1 MRDMSFIEELLKTK
15 SILTLLNG
23 KLESGAA
30 DIDIIEYS
38 IATKMLEH
46 KLAVL
51 TALNVAVEGDDDEKA
66 SFNIYG
72 TNKSIV
78 INKAKLREAITIQ
91 DCPVVE
97 KMATAEDHKKV
108 ELPTLSTNLS
118 EEEFLEQAVAAIGPL
133 KKTQK
138 KTLEK
143 DTFIRVFK
151 YMGDFAKLKNRD
163 MKKFAQAKRCEA
175 FEDSKKYLDAL
186 KSTMAEEEKSYES
199 SSTAMFDKL
208 CITQECF
215 ERTQQELMNDPY
227 VSMELFN
234 MGISMEQPNTTTPAE
249 LTLAKT
255 VDLVTKSNDYAF
267 DRFKKD
273 YLD

>member
-51 TALNVAVEGDDDEKA
+51 TALNVAVEGDDDDKA

-118 EEEFLEQAVAAIGPL
+118 EEEFLE
-133 KKTQK
+133 
-138 KTLEK
+138 
-143 DTFIRVFK
+143 
-151 YMGDFAKLKNRD
+151 
-163 MKKFAQAKRCEA
+163 
-175 FEDSKKYLDAL
+175 
-186 KSTMAEEEKSYES
+186 
-199 SSTAMFDKL
+199 
-208 CITQECF
+208 
-215 ERTQQELMNDPY
+215 
-227 VSMELFN
+227 
-234 MGISMEQPNTTTPAE
+234 
-249 LTLAKT
+249 
-255 VDLVTKSNDYAF
+255 
-267 DRFKKD
+267 
-273 YLD
+273 

>member
-23 KLESGAA
+23 KLESGEA

-51 TALNVAVEGDDDEKA
+51 TALNVAVEGDDDDKA

-118 EEEFLEQAVAAIGPL
+118 EEEFLE
-133 KKTQK
+133 
-138 KTLEK
+138 
-143 DTFIRVFK
+143 
-151 YMGDFAKLKNRD
+151 
-163 MKKFAQAKRCEA
+163 
-175 FEDSKKYLDAL
+175 
-186 KSTMAEEEKSYES
+186 
-199 SSTAMFDKL
+199 
-208 CITQECF
+208 
-215 ERTQQELMNDPY
+215 
-227 VSMELFN
+227 
-234 MGISMEQPNTTTPAE
+234 
-249 LTLAKT
+249 
-255 VDLVTKSNDYAF
+255 
-267 DRFKKD
+267 
-273 YLD
+273 